1 MTAWPGRSVR
11 RTALRTAAWLAFASL
26 PAALIMAGGATLGA
40 YVADRA
46 PPATLHTWA
55 DLGQAFGALSAI
67 AAVAA
72 LGAFV
77 FTFAAQQRESR
88 ENRRELQMQ
97 RQALARSERELHCAA
112 ETGLSMFHF
121 KLLALSIDNPDLA
134 AVWPSAEPHLPHE
147 VNQRYLYCTLIL
159 EGVWLNARA
168 GRFNDDDIRAAVTYL
183 FTSPVF
189 RKYWQAFRSKRGLA
203 AASDGPESRYFRM
216 VDEVYAACDPVTT
229 QGRPEPHASSSLRP
243 RQ

>member
-1 MTAWPGRSVR
+1 
-11 RTALRTAAWLAFASL
+11 
-26 PAALIMAGGATLGA
+26 MAGGALLGA
-40 YVADRA
+40 YIADRA

-55 DLGQAFGALSAI
+55 DLGQAFGALSAVV
-67 AAVAA
+67 AVAA

-77 FTFAAQQRESR
+77 LTFAAQQRETR

-121 KLLALSIDNPDLA
+121 KLLTLSIDNPNLA
-134 AVWPSAEPHLPHE
+134 AVWPTAEPHLPHE
-147 VNQRYLYCTLIL
+147 VNQQYLYCTLIL

-168 GRFNDDDIRAAVTYL
+168 GRFNDDDIRAAVTYF
-183 FTSPVF
+183 FTSAVF
-189 RKYWQAFRSKRGLA
+189 RRYWQSFRAKRGVVA
-203 AASDGPESRYFRM
+203 AMDGPESRYFSI
-216 VDEVYAACDPVTT
+216 VDEVYAKCGPVTT
-229 QGRPEPHASSSLRP
+229 GERPEPHTSSLRRP